1 MYKKFIILILFL
13 LINQCGY
20 SPVYKENLDKK
31 INLDIVNQT
40 GDKNFN
46 NKLYSELKQY
56 QSNNSNNIFKLNIKS
71 NVNKKII
78 SKNTKGKATDYEISA
93 TVTVEVNYKDN
104 LKNISFNEKLK
115 IKKIDDTFEQQK
127 YEKIVLNNFAKSIK
141 EQLIS
146 RLNSMQ

>member
-1 MYKKFIILILFL
+1 MWLFS
-13 LINQCGY
+13 I
-20 SPVYKENLDKK
+20 YKENLDKK

-46 NKLYSELKQY
+46 NKLYWELKQY